1 MQRFIVHR
9 FLQGI
14 LVVIAVML
22 IVFTLSRLTGDPV
35 YLILGDEAYT
45 EDIEALRERL
55 GLDKPLIVQLGVW
68 MGNLVQGDA
77 GTSIKYKEP
86 VFTLFFRALPN
97 TMKLAGVSVVIALV
111 AAIPLGVIAAVKR
124 GTFIDSAAAG
134 VAVFGLATPN
144 FWIALVLMFIF
155 SVQLGWLPVARMGGP
170 SHYVLPAIALG
181 TALMAGVMRLVRS
194 SMLEVLDSEYVKL
207 ARIKGLSEGAVYW
220 RHCLR
225 NALIPVLTLT
235 GLMMAGLVSGALVTE
250 TVFAWPGVGRL
261 TYDAV
266 RFRDYELLQASIVIQ
281 VMFVVFVNLI
291 VDVLYAVVDPR
302 IRYT

>member
-1 MQRFIVHR
+1 
-9 FLQGI
+9 
-14 LVVIAVML
+14 
-22 IVFTLSRLTGDPV
+22 
-35 YLILGDEAYT
+35 
-45 EDIEALRERL
+45 
-55 GLDKPLIVQLGVW
+55 
-68 MGNLVQGDA
+68 
-77 GTSIKYKEP
+77 
-86 VFTLFFRALPN
+86 
-97 TMKLAGVSVVIALV
+97 
-111 AAIPLGVIAAVKR
+111 
-124 GTFIDSAAAG
+124 
-134 VAVFGLATPN
+134 
-144 FWIALVLMFIF
+144 
-155 SVQLGWLPVARMGGP
+155 
-170 SHYVLPAIALG
+170 
-181 TALMAGVMRLVRS
+181 
-194 SMLEVLDSEYVKL
+194 MLEVLDSEYVKL